1 MNSNATMIEYDFM
14 GKNSM
19 ITLCES
25 NVDISNQYNICWNI
39 TARCNDRC
47 AFCYANMNTP
57 ELSLEE
63 NKQILKKLL
72 ALKPTKISFVGGE
85 PLLYGDK
92 LFDLISFG
100 KQVYNKTE
108 YSLTTNAI
116 LLFDDSLNLNV
127 DLLDKITKNFDWLT
141 FSLDGCDEIIQ
152 SKMTRNINHFHR
164 ISILLARLNKTYK
177 NIKINTLIS
186 KINISGDNI
195 HRIAN
200 MLIEFNIKRWK
211 LMRFLP
217 SRGSAYKNKDTF
229 AITDSQFQEVYNK
242 VMDYVS
248 GRIEISKNNKFDFC
262 NYFNVSSD
270 GKLINYDGRE
280 YHEEIDVF
288 NANIDS
294 LRLSFEKIR
303 KYEEQANG
311 NI

>member
-1 MNSNATMIEYDFM
+1 
-14 GKNSM
+14 
-19 ITLCES
+19 
-25 NVDISNQYNICWNI
+25 
-39 TARCNDRC
+39 
-47 AFCYANMNTP
+47 MNTP